1 MQEFGFYRII
11 EFAEK
16 FNSIS
21 NQVYLHITK
30 ATESFEKT
38 LLAGRGINIHDMF
51 RKIQDIIKNLP
62 NTIINFPKMTKR
74 ILKVID
80 KYDQKTLPP
89 TVKKLEKLV
98 GRVETLFKDVS
109 TDIMTVHDVSD
120 IAEICCIPLTNHQIS
135 KALA

>member
-1 MQEFGFYRII
+1 
-11 EFAEK
+11 
-16 FNSIS
+16 
-21 NQVYLHITK
+21 
-30 ATESFEKT
+30 
-38 LLAGRGINIHDMF
+38 
-51 RKIQDIIKNLP
+51 
-62 NTIINFPKMTKR
+62 MTKR

-135 KALA
+135 KLWLEDKRIPIFYLFMKFMDLGPICHV